1 MSSNL
6 RGTDYPTG
14 STVPF
19 PYNSPYRQQVDF
31 MDALLSSL
39 AARTK
44 IMLLESPTGTGK
56 SLSLACSAMA
66 WLRYQEQADF
76 EPVGSG
82 HDSAPI
88 DKDDW
93 LNDWIDP
100 ELREKQREETVLRE
114 RARTTREALQRELHV
129 IHNMLTEKNYNRERR
144 ENLVRSGVTAAK
156 LRERQGRRIKKK
168 KILHYR
174 IDDDF
179 CVADYR
185 SDHDAQGDSND
196 SDNEGMDTAMSPA
209 SHLLDGAAL
218 DGSSVV
224 HGKRA
229 LGDVQ
234 PGSGSRKI
242 VYAARTHSQL
252 SQFVNELRRTGFS
265 GIRVVA
271 LGGRKV
277 LCGNSDV
284 NRPGR
289 SEQAVN
295 DACLDLKKDK
305 ISSCPLLSSNEGIAT
320 LALHTLAQPS
330 DIEEAAALGEASH
343 ACSYYASRV
352 RYLIVVLFVATIAHV
367 SYHLHRQKSL
377 AAAEVVVMPYSM
389 LLSKSSREAV
399 GLCLKQCLVLVDEA
413 HNLPEAIRSLHSCRL
428 SLSVALAATDQLS
441 AYIKRYTDRLAGRNL
456 YYLGQL
462 RKCLNAFIKHLQDG
476 PQQSTRMISA
486 GELLMDLKLD
496 NVNLFKISSYLKQS
510 HLAQK
515 LLGFTNA
522 TSTVDSLGCGISK
535 HVSALS
541 IVETFLCKLTS
552 ASNEGKVV
560 TDWPKVNFDVRS
572 TASAQE
578 PTLRFVALH
587 PAVHFRNVVD
597 EARAVALVGGT
608 LRPFNHVAA
617 ELLDNSYLV
626 DATKADALAQAETSD
641 VSITSFTPFLTA
653 FTCDHVVPQSNI
665 MLQCLSL
672 GPSNDVQLDF
682 RHQSRGNQA
691 VLDELGL
698 VIEKLAAHVPA
709 GMVVFLPSYS
719 YEAQLVR
726 RWKESGIW
734 SKLNRQK
741 RVHREPKQSSNVE
754 ATLDAYS
761 NDASTHGSLLLSV
774 VGGKMSEGI
783 NFADDMARCVMVVG
797 LPYPDITDPELKEK
811 MATMDQTPGGISGQA
826 YYHGLCMRA
835 VNQTVGRAIRHAD
848 DYASIILVDQRYG
861 ADRRVWK
868 ALPAWLKKGKRQE
881 RISFDSCVDEVK
893 SFFASR
899 TLQLDSSREQDKK
912 KHLSIPA

>member
-6 RGTDYPTG
+6 RSTDYPTG
-14 STVPF
+14 RTVPF
-19 PYNSPYRQQVDF
+19 PYESPYRQQVDF

-39 AARTK
+39 AAQTK

-66 WLRYQEQADF
+66 WLRYKEQADF
-76 EPVGSG
+76 EKVGST
-82 HDSAPI
+82 HDSATI

-93 LNDWIDP
+93 LNDWVDP
-100 ELREKQREETVLRE
+100 EVREQQREATMLRE
-114 RARTTREALQRELHV
+114 RARTTREALQRELQN
-129 IHNMLTEKNYNRERR
+129 IHDKLTEKNNNRERR

-168 KILHYR
+168 KILRDR
-174 IDDDF
+174 IDEDF

-185 SDHDAQGDSND
+185 SDHDDQDDSND
-196 SDNEGMDTAMSPA
+196 SDQEGVDTALSLA

-224 HGKRA
+224 HGKTA
-229 LGDVQ
+229 LGNVQ
-234 PGSGSRKI
+234 SGSGLRKI

-252 SQFVNELRRTGFS
+252 SQFVSELRRTGFS

-305 ISSCPLLSSNEGIAT
+305 TSSCPLLSSTEGIAT

-330 DIEEAAALGEASH
+330 DIEDAAALGEASH

-352 RYLIVVLFVATIAHV
+352 SSLMLIRFVVIGKCV
-367 SYHLHRQKSL
+367 SNQLHCQKSL

-462 RKCLNAFIKHLQDG
+462 RKCLNAFVRHLQGG
-476 PQQSTRMISA
+476 PQQSIKMISA

-496 NVNLFKISSYLKQS
+496 NVNLFKIISYLKQS
-510 HLAQK
+510 RLAQK
-515 LLGFTNA
+515 LLGFANA
-522 TSTVDSLGCGISK
+522 TSTVDSGASGISK

-541 IVETFLCKLTS
+541 IVETFLSKLTS
-552 ASNEGKVV
+552 TSSEGKVV
-560 TDWPKVNFDVRS
+560 TDWPKVDFDVRS

-578 PTLRFVALH
+578 PTLRFAALH
-587 PAVHFRNVVD
+587 PAVHFRDVVN
-597 EARAVALVGGT
+597 EAIAVALVGGT

-617 ELLDNSYLV
+617 ELLDTSYLV
-626 DATKADALAQAETSD
+626 DATTADASAQAETNE
-641 VSITSFTPFLTA
+641 VSITSFTPTLTA
-653 FTCDHVVPQSNI
+653 FTCDHVVPHTNI
-665 MLQCLSL
+665 MLQCLSC
-672 GPSNDVQLDF
+672 GPSRDVPLDF
-682 RHQSRGNQA
+682 RHKSRGNQA

-698 VIEKLAAHVPA
+698 VIVQLSAHVPA

-719 YEAQLVR
+719 YEALLVR
-726 RWKESGIW
+726 RWKESDW

-741 RVHREPKQSSNVE
+741 RVHREPKQSSQVE
-754 ATLDAYS
+754 ATLAAYS
-761 NDASTHGSLLLSV
+761 KDACTHGSLLLSV

-826 YYHGLCMRA
+826 YYHSLCMRA
-835 VNQTVGRAIRHAD
+835 VNQTVGRAIRHAG
-848 DYASIILVDQRYG
+848 DYASIILVDQRYC
-861 ADRRVWK
+861 ADRRIWK
-868 ALPAWLKKGKRQE
+868 ALPVWLTRGTGQE
-881 RISFDSCVDEVK
+881 RISFDSCIDAVK
-893 SFFASR
+893 RFFTSR
-899 TLQLDSSREQDKK
+899 PVVS
-912 KHLSIPA
+912 